1 MHHSKGPMVDKK
13 REELI
18 ARREPLFKELQNN
31 PARTHIAIEI
41 KDIDDQI
48 AECTLLIKQKQRPFS
63 K

>member
-1 MHHSKGPMVDKK
+1 MVDKK

-18 ARREPLFKELQNN
+18 ARREPLFKELKDN
-31 PARTHIAIEI
+31 PTRTHIAIEI

>member
-1 MHHSKGPMVDKK
+1 MEDKK
-13 REELI
+13 REALI
-18 ARREPLFKELQNN
+18 ARREPLFKELKDN
-31 PARTHIAIEI
+31 PTKTHIAIEI